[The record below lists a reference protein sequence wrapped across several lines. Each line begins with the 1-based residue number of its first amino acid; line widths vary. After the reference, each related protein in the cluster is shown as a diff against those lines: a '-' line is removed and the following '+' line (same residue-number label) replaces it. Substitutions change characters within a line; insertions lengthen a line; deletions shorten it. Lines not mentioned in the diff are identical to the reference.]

1 MTSTDD
7 TRDSPA
13 HGDDTTEES
22 SADVFVEPIRRRST
36 YTPPP
41 QYARAA
47 QEPADVPAQE
57 PIQEP
62 AQERTEEA
70 PPAPSAQPATP
81 PAADPIPLPPVWG
94 SAPPA
99 PAAPEMPTATPAWD
113 APLSDLPAR
122 GAPAPEAPPYVPWTP
137 EPFDNRSTWGA
148 PTAVPEREQ
157 ESEPASDDASRPQP
171 QHRGPLPEQTEPPR
185 FMTPDEEAATLA
197 LHAPPLG
204 QPWIPQRRSLPDDEL
219 VDVLD
224 AAGHQPGGT
233 LDAIDAL
240 ENEMRLREEEKQEYR
255 EWEDS
260 MLAVGTPEALAAVAQ
275 VRPTFTSIVVP
286 PELEPTPT
294 SAIPVQNN
302 QADDDADSP
311 RTAPPT
317 APAAAVTPSAP
328 PEPPHPEPE
337 VPLPAD
343 TAALFGADEYSA
355 STITGQH
362 EVVAALVSDA
372 ATEAAAAVRQP
383 EPDLE
388 PDTAPAAERPT
399 PVEADEYSPS
409 TITGQHAVIAAL
421 VTEAASESA
430 AAVQQP
436 APDPEAD
443 TAFAAPPLFTAAPLF
458 ADRPAF
464 AEQSSAPAEPER
476 DFDALLSGGAGTGA
490 GADGDSAAAGR
501 RTEPVADSTVDDIA
515 AFFAAATGALPAE
528 PAHTLG
534 DSDTHGAAD
543 TARGT
548 DTPAGTDTS
557 MGTDTPGGAP
567 APGGTATPV
576 GGVLASPAASGA
588 SRPTRA
594 SAASAAVAPSTTA
607 ERPPLFAVE
616 QSGAAPTPA
625 ELRVGRASRLFWLWF
640 AANSSVVSIAFGAMV
655 FSLGMSLRQ
664 SIMAILAGVA
674 LSFIPLGLGT
684 LAGKRSG
691 QPAVIVSRASFGLA
705 GNIVPALLALVTRVF
720 WGAVL
725 LWLFASSIAGVL
737 VSTGADGGLGYDSLV
752 FLWLVVGVVLAGTV
766 AFFGYALFARVQLV
780 VSVLSAVLIVGFVAL
795 TADRIDVQTALTVVD
810 GPWTLVVTGAVLVFS
825 FVGLVWAN
833 SSSDL
838 ARYQRP
844 SSPGSTSMLWA
855 GFGTAVPTFLLIA
868 YGALLASSD
877 PALAAGLV
885 AQPIDTLASILPS
898 WYPIPLIA
906 ATALGLLSGVIVIVY
921 SGAFALQGVG
931 LRLERQ
937 WSTVLVA
944 VLLLVLAVVFSL
956 LTVDLTGLFRD
967 LATTLAVPVA
977 AWVGIFAADAMIRT
991 RRYHSSS
998 LLRPGG
1004 LYPNVN
1010 WVNLGALLAITV
1022 LGYGLTTATVTLL
1035 SWQGYLFAL
1044 GGAPLDG
1051 ELAGTDLGVLV
1062 ALLLGILTPI
1072 VSGIP
1077 AIRRQEGDAR

>member
-113 APLSDLPAR
+113 APLSDLPAH

-294 SAIPVQNN
+294 SAIPVQNSH
-302 QADDDADSP
+302 ADEDADSP

-317 APAAAVTPSAP
+317 APPAAVTPSAP
-328 PEPPHPEPE
+328 PEPLHPDPE
-337 VPLPAD
+337 TPLPAD
-343 TAALFGADEYSA
+343 TAALFGADEYSP

-443 TAFAAPPLFTAAPLF
+443 TAFASPPLFAAAPLF

-464 AEQSSAPAEPER
+464 AEQSAAPAEPER
-476 DFDALLSGGAGTGA
+476 DFDTLLSGGAGAGA

-515 AFFAAATGALPAE
+515 AFFAAATGALPAQ
-528 PAHTLG
+528 P
-534 DSDTHGAAD
+534 AD
-543 TARGT
+543 T
-548 DTPAGTDTS
+548 S
-557 MGTDTPGGAP
+557 
-567 APGGTATPV
+567 GGTSTPV

-588 SRPTRA
+588 SCPTRA
-594 SAASAAVAPSTTA
+594 SAASAAVAQSTTA

-616 QSGAAPTPA
+616 QAGAAPTPA
-625 ELRVGRASRLFWLWF
+625 EQRVGRASRLFWLWF

-868 YGALLASSD
+868 YGALLAASD

-1051 ELAGTDLGVLV
+1051 ELAGSDLGVLV

-1077 AIRRQEGDAR
+1077 AIRRQEGAAR

>member
-41 QYARAA
+41 QYVRAA
-47 QEPADVPAQE
+47 QEPADVNAQE
-57 PIQEP
+57 PVQEP
-62 AQERTEEA
+62 AEARMEEA

-122 GAPAPEAPPYVPWTP
+122 GAPAPEAPPYIPWTP

-148 PTAVPEREQ
+148 PPPAPEGVREPEPEQ
-157 ESEPASDDASRPQP
+157 QPEPARDDAPQP

-302 QADDDADSP
+302 QADEDADSP

-317 APAAAVTPSAP
+317 APPAAVTPSAP
-328 PEPPHPEPE
+328 PEPLHPEPAPE
-337 VPLPAD
+337 IPLPAD
-343 TAALFGADEYSA
+343 TAALFGADEYSP

-436 APDPEAD
+436 EPDPEAD
-443 TAFAAPPLFTAAPLF
+443 TAFASPPLFAAAPLF

-464 AEQSSAPAEPER
+464 AEQSAAPAEPER
-476 DFDALLSGGAGTGA
+476 DFDTLLSGGAGAGA
-490 GADGDSAAAGR
+490 GADGDSAAADR
-501 RTEPVADSTVDDIA
+501 RGEPVADSTVDDIA
-515 AFFAAATGALPAE
+515 AFFAAATGALPAQ
-528 PAHTLG
+528 P
-534 DSDTHGAAD
+534 AD
-543 TARGT
+543 T
-548 DTPAGTDTS
+548 S
-557 MGTDTPGGAP
+557 
-567 APGGTATPV
+567 GGTATPV

-780 VSVLSAVLIVGFVAL
+780 VSVLSAVLVVGFVAL

-1077 AIRRQEGDAR
+1077 AIRRQEGAAR